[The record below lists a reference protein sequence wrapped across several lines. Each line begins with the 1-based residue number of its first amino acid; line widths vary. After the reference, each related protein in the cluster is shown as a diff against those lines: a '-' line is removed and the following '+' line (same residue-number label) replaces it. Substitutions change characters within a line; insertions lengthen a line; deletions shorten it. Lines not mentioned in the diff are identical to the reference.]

1 MELVLPENARR
12 RRNRQVNISI
22 QMTTLTW
29 SLELIT
35 GIVALSV
42 YFIVAHNDS
51 LQAANTVL
59 VLLMHVLHFIIIPS
73 AYNLNTRVVK
83 DCIMK
88 NGWLRSLHVVG
99 PENNEHDMAH
109 ENDDT
114 DFDENDHPAQNSPPL
129 PIRASSGEA
138 TGISVSKK
146 LDLEVVSVE

>member
-1 MELVLPENARR
+1 
-12 RRNRQVNISI
+12 
-22 QMTTLTW
+22 MTTLTW

-59 VLLMHVLHFIIIPS
+59 VLLTHVLHFIIIPN

-83 DCIMK
+83 ECIMK

-99 PENNEHDMAH
+99 PENNEPEMAN
-109 ENDDT
+109 ENDDF
-114 DFDENDHPAQNSPPL
+114 DFEENDLPAQNSPPL
-129 PIRASSGEA
+129 PIRASSGDA
-138 TGISVSKK
+138 RGMSVSKK
-146 LDLEVVSVE
+146 LDLEVVSVD

>member
-1 MELVLPENARR
+1 MKLALPENARR
-12 RRNRQVNISI
+12 KRNRQVNISI

-42 YFIVAHNDS
+42 YFIVAHDYS
-51 LQAANTVL
+51 LQAANVVL
-59 VLLMHVLHFIIIPS
+59 VLLTQILHFIIIPS
-73 AYNLNTRVVK
+73 AYNLNTGVVK
-83 DCIMK
+83 ECIMK

-99 PENNEHDMAH
+99 PETIEPDLAN

-114 DFDENDHPAQNSPPL
+114 DFDENDHPANNSPPL
-129 PIRASSGEA
+129 PIRNSSGEVQA
-138 TGISVSKK
+138 TSISKQ

>member
-1 MELVLPENARR
+1 MKLALPENARR
-12 RRNRQVNISI
+12 KRNRQVNISI

-29 SLELIT
+29 SLELVT

-59 VLLMHVLHFIIIPS
+59 VLLTHVLHFIIIPS

-114 DFDENDHPAQNSPPL
+114 DFDENDHPAQNSPPP
-129 PIRASSGEA
+129 PIRNNSGEA
-138 TGISVSKK
+138 KGIPVSKK
-146 LDLEVVSVE
+146 FDLEVVSVD